1 VDFESATTVRAAVKN
16 VVLELASQDV
26 KGSDGH
32 LHRYKFTVGQV
43 SHNTTIGVSISFEI
57 E

>member
-1 VDFESATTVRAAVKN
+1 MIL
-16 VVLELASQDV
+16 VLELASQDV